1 MVGRWLVRKLS
12 VVAEAGE
19 EANLNAYHFQAGGCM
34 EI

>member
-1 MVGRWLVRKLS
+1 MVRRWLVRKLS

-19 EANLNAYHFQAGGCM
+19 EANLNAYHFQTRGYM